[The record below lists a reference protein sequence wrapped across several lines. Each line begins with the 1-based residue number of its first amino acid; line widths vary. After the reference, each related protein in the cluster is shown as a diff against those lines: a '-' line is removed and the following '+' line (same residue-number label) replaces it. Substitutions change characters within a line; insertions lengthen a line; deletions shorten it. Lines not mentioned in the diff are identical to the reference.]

1 MSSPAVT
8 PCHGRVSTSLALQ
21 RLLPLL
27 LLQQLLVAAV
37 STGEKAQAR
46 LLSHQ
51 QLNGTDPGARQEG
64 KPNNS
69 FFHPPTSPVP
79 LTLSNDCSCQL
90 SSRRP
95 AKPCTSG
102 PGKGQDPSWNRASCL
117 HHTSP
122 HPRPGF
128 MQLHCKI
135 PQGLVL
141 GEHLPLCTAPEFAE
155 LKFWGQ
161 FFPAAKLPKAS
172 FPGHF

>member
-141 GEHLPLCTAPEFAE
+141 GEHLPLCTAPEFA
-155 LKFWGQ
+155 
-161 FFPAAKLPKAS
+161 
-172 FPGHF
+172 